1 MTTRTR
7 HLTTIASA
15 LYGALLVFLAQPV
28 RATVPV
34 SDVPLF
40 LQVAVPP
47 NIVLTLDDSVSMA
60 RAYVPEHCGQFD
72 LNCSA
77 LNNRWAKSTYGN
89 PLYYNPRVKYP
100 APRTGVGQNV
110 LPATSGTGFQW
121 TSVYRNGFDTGYGTI
136 NMTTGYRP
144 TASLAFGT
152 QNGGT
157 SVSET
162 YMNHFSQDAV
172 RCSSNRCQRYT
183 PPASGAGTGGTWSNI
198 SGTSCSN
205 HSQCSGQST
214 HAYYYVYNENNANCN
229 KTPTDN
235 DCYTI
240 RFVTASSGPGDFDL
254 NDDGKIDALDKD
266 ERQNFA
272 NWYAFS
278 RTRTLATQTAAT
290 IAFADLDP
298 SIRVAWQG
306 LSTCTGNS
314 TFVTSQCQ
322 GYKKN
327 FSFSNA
333 IKPFDGT
340 HKSNFY
346 KWLFQQPTVG
356 YTLLPKAMQRV
367 GEYYKQS
374 GANSP
379 YDDNLTSSSVNTETS
394 CRRNYHVMM
403 TDGIWTESV
412 AIGNSDNT
420 TGPLGDPSAPSY
432 QRQRPYVDSTNN
444 TLADVAFH
452 YWRND
457 LRSGLENNLTPQIE
471 EFDPTEAER
480 YWNPKNNPATWQHM
494 VNFTIGLGLTGFLK
508 AAGLEWDGDMY
519 GGSYP
524 KLKAGTINWPAAFGS
539 LDNSANVADLWH
551 AAINSRGKF
560 FSADDPKSLSD
571 AFTQALETIA
581 AKSGSSAALSANSTS
596 IQPGN
601 TVIYQAKFNSDWS
614 GTLVAIEVLDNGK
627 VGQQLW
633 SAAELIPPHNQ
644 RRIFT
649 YNGTTGLEF
658 TTAVCSA
665 TGGLNAAQRS
675 VLNRDISGTIDN
687 RCADR
692 VEWLRGNPASEV
704 RNGGTMRNRPVV
716 NGKTN
721 VMGDIINSDPA
732 FVYRQDYGY
741 SQLPVGGS
749 EYPAF
754 LAANASRRPMIYVG
768 ANDGK
773 LYGIDAGLDADDPE
787 KGKERFAY
795 IPGGVYEHL
804 NELTDPNYTHRYY
817 VDGSIS
823 VGDAYLGGSWKS
835 VLVAGL
841 NAGGR
846 TIYAL
851 DVTDPENFKASNV
864 LWEFTDEDLGL
875 TYSQPQIAIL
885 ENGQWVVVFG
895 NGYNSTNG
903 GAYLYVVNLANGQ
916 ALSKIRLRDVDGDE
930 SNGVSTP
937 LLVDLDGNGLID
949 TAYVGDLHGNLWK
962 VRLSDANASDFGS
975 AYPGPLFSAT
985 YNGNRQP
992 ITAQPKYAM
1001 KDGKPVVYFGT
1012 GRYLSNADVTDKSV
1026 QTFYAVLDDGVVSNG
1041 RAALQQQEYLQEATI
1056 SGVNVRK
1063 TSKHAVNWGSQKGW
1077 YIDMLPL
1084 SGAAGERSVST
1095 PLLQDGRVIFVTVIP
1110 SGDSCRPG
1118 GTSWL
1123 MELDMF
1129 TGAEQA
1135 CVLDLNG
1142 DGQFDGDEDKFADGA
1157 CPTAMELSVGISKTP
1172 VWLNSPEEG
1181 IGGIKMLTGTNDA
1194 IQDVGQACVGEDC
1207 KKKEETCEE
1216 EPCEEPGVPLRRRSW
1231 IQIR

>member
-864 LWEFTDEDLGL
+864 LWEFTDEDLGHL
-875 TYSQPQIAIL
+875 QPAADRDPGERPVGCCVRQRLQQHQRRRVSLRRQSRQRTSAEQDQAEGCGRRRKQRCLDAAAGRSRRQRPDRHGVCRGSAWQPVESQAFRCQCV
-885 ENGQWVVVFG
+885 GFRF
-895 NGYNSTNG
+895 
-903 GAYLYVVNLANGQ
+903 
-916 ALSKIRLRDVDGDE
+916 RLPRAAV
-930 SNGVSTP
+930 
-937 LLVDLDGNGLID
+937 
-949 TAYVGDLHGNLWK
+949 
-962 VRLSDANASDFGS
+962 LSDLQRQSPADHCAAEICDEGWQARRLLRN
-975 AYPGPLFSAT
+975 GPVSLQCRRH
-985 YNGNRQP
+985 RQIRP
-992 ITAQPKYAM
+992 
-1001 KDGKPVVYFGT
+1001 DLL
-1012 GRYLSNADVTDKSV
+1012 RRSRRRR
-1026 QTFYAVLDDGVVSNG
+1026 GVKRTRRPAAAGVPAGGHDLRSQRSQDQQARG
-1041 RAALQQQEYLQEATI
+1041 ELGEPEGLVHRHAAALGRRRRALGVHSAAAGWPRDLCDRDPERRLLQARRNQLAH
-1056 SGVNVRK
+1056 GAGHVHRRR
-1063 TSKHAVNWGSQKGW
+1063 AGLRAGSQRRW
-1077 YIDMLPL
+1077 
-1084 SGAAGERSVST
+1084 
-1095 PLLQDGRVIFVTVIP
+1095 
-1110 SGDSCRPG
+1110 
-1118 GTSWL
+1118 
-1123 MELDMF
+1123 
-1129 TGAEQA
+1129 
-1135 CVLDLNG
+1135 
-1142 DGQFDGDEDKFADGA
+1142 
-1157 CPTAMELSVGISKTP
+1157 P
-1172 VWLNSPEEG
+1172 VRW
-1181 IGGIKMLTGTNDA
+1181 
-1194 IQDVGQACVGEDC
+1194 
-1207 KKKEETCEE
+1207 
-1216 EPCEEPGVPLRRRSW
+1216 R
-1231 IQIR
+1231 